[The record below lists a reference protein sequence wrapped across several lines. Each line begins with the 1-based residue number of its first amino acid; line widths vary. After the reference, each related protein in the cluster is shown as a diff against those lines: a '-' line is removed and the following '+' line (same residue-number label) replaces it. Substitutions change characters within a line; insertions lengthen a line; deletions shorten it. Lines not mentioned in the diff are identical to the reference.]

1 MLVYMTPTFEKQV
14 EELKRIGLENR
25 KRYNAM
31 SDEERLKLQEEY
43 YREKHKPLTKAQRM
57 ICELEVSELILKAQ
71 SQPSELKTLRTENAI
86 LKKKLEEIKSIISS

>member
-43 YREKHKPLTKAQRM
+43 YREKHKPLTKAQR
-57 ICELEVSELILKAQ
+57 ITAFRIKDFKDGKC
-71 SQPSELKTLRTENAI
+71 NF
-86 LKKKLEEIKSIISS
+86 KKEA